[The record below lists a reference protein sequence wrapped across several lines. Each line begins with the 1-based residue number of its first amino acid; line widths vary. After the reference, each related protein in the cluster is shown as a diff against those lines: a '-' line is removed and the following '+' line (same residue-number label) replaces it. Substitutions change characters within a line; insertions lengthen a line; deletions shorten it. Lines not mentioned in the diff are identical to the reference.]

1 MTDRLLAVRKTLATP
16 AFALAA
22 VCLCVHLAANGHY
35 GVFRDEL
42 YFIACG
48 NRPALGY
55 VDQPPLVPLIAA
67 GAHALFGLALTP
79 LRLAPALAMAATVAL
94 TADLAKRLGGG
105 LYAQWLAGL
114 AALLSPVLMADGVLL
129 STEMLG
135 PLTWL
140 ACSWLLV
147 RLIETRDERLW
158 LAFGAVVGVS
168 LWSKYLIG
176 FFLVGLAFGVI
187 ATPLRRSLARPWIYA
202 GAAVAAAIIA
212 PNVVWQAQ
220 HGWPFLEIGKAG
232 ASGKNLALSPLA
244 FLGQQALFVGPTLA
258 PLWLAGL
265 WSLATRSSQPE
276 LRVFPIAYVAM
287 TAIFLLT
294 HGKAYYLAAFYPTL
308 FAAGAVAFERWFPY
322 RALRWAA
329 AGVFIVG
336 GLLAAPLALPILPPD
351 QLVAYSRALGLA
363 PSVTAMERGAQSP
376 LPQYFAD
383 MFGWRE
389 MAEQVSAVYQA
400 LPEADRR
407 RAVFLGRNY
416 GEAAA
421 LEIYGPSFAG
431 PPAISGHNSYFLW
444 GPDGYDGSV
453 VIMLGAAGSRLAAK
467 YYDDIRTAGR
477 IENPYAMPSET
488 NVSIDVLRSPRVSL
502 SEIWPRLKHYE

>member
-1 MTDRLLAVRKTLATP
+1 MANLLLAAPRSLATP
-16 AFALAA
+16 AVALAA
-22 VCLCVHLAANGHY
+22 LCLCAHLAANGHY

-48 NRPALGY
+48 ERPALGY

-67 GAHALFGLALTP
+67 ASHAWFGVALTP

-94 TADLAKRLGGG
+94 TANFAKRLGGG
-105 LYAQWLAGL
+105 SYAQWLGGL
-114 AALLSPVLMADGVLL
+114 ATLLSPVLLVDGVLL
-129 STEMLG
+129 STDMLQ

-147 RLIETRDERLW
+147 RLIETRDERIW
-158 LAFGAVVGVS
+158 LAFGVVVAIS

-176 FFLVGLAFGVI
+176 FFLVGLAFGIV
-187 ATPLRRSLARPWIYA
+187 ATPLRRSLAKPWIYA
-202 GAAVAAAIIA
+202 GAAVAVVLVA
-212 PNVVWQAQ
+212 PNVLWQAA
-220 HGWPFLEIGKAG
+220 HGWPFLELSKAG

-244 FLGQQALFVGPTLA
+244 FLGQQALIAGPTLA
-258 PLWLAGL
+258 PLWVAGL
-265 WSLATRSSQPE
+265 WSLAARPGQPE
-276 LRVFPIAYVAM
+276 LRAFPIAYVVM
-287 TAIFLLT
+287 TAIFLLA

-308 FAAGAVAFERWFPY
+308 FAAGAVAFERWFPS
-322 RALRWAA
+322 RALRWTV
-329 AGVFIVG
+329 AGVFVVG
-336 GLLAAPLALPILPPD
+336 GLLAVPLALPILPPD
-351 QLVAYSRALGLA
+351 RFIAYSRALGLT
-363 PSVTAMERGAQSP
+363 PSVTATERGAQSQ

-400 LPEADRR
+400 LPETDRR
-407 RAVFLGRNY
+407 RAVFFGRNY

-421 LEIYGPSFAG
+421 LEIYGPSFGG

-453 VIMLGAAGSRLAAK
+453 VIVLGAAGPRLAAK

-488 NVSIDVLRSPRVSL
+488 NVSISVLRSPRVPL
-502 SEIWPRLKHYE
+502 SEIWPALKHYE